1 MSDRKP
7 SVGWRRRAEQDQAK
21 KPGGWLRNGD
31 EAATIGFAELTGVVR
46 RHLLLLVL
54 TMHLGVGAAVFLIM
68 RNIPEYEATGL
79 VRLAYTRE
87 IVTVG
92 IEAPEPEP
100 GRFLNPALDQ
110 VELLR
115 SRGLIGAAVDSIGFR
130 LKPDYRGFA
139 PRLLSGASVDPAAP
153 LDTLQ
158 LTFTAE
164 GMTARNLQGE
174 VRDVPYGEPVQF
186 DGVAFTVAGPP
197 KTDEGTWVVDP
208 REKAIDRVM
217 EKLNVRLGDQTHV
230 ARITFESPNPLVAQ
244 QLVNAVIAEFQ
255 KLDADIALNRA
266 RRRREFLET
275 QLQLADST
283 LRRNQYLLSRQRGG
297 GGVLSAEEE
306 LEARR
311 SNRMALQAEKSEL
324 EAERRSQQTLL
335 DRLDVPDPA
344 IRRTTLRSLAASP
357 AITANPIVDELF
369 RQLVAYQVTYDSLT
383 TGAWRKSEDNPDV
396 QRLDQLI
403 SSTEAELVDVVRSHV
418 DALGQRIAALDQLQ
432 TVTAGEMS
440 LIQEV
445 ETFEKL
451 ADQLR
456 EELNRAR
463 MAEAAEIGEV
473 EVVDYAA
480 LPYEPVDQL
489 ELLKL
494 VLGLM
499 VGLGLGMGVAF
510 MREQGDRAIRRR
522 EQLERILSVPWLAVI
537 PRVSPLNGNT
547 PVNGGRPEPNLLP
560 WPRSGLRPRNAQEE
574 KAPPETSDIPVLSSR
589 GLVAVSAEP
598 SIGAEAYRVLRSH
611 LLFSASPD
619 EPMKSIVVTSPSPDD
634 GKTLTAANLA
644 GTFAA
649 AGSRVLLVDGD
660 LWRGNIHALFGV
672 PRSPGIVDI
681 LAEGGDPKDALV
693 KTEVPN
699 LWLLPAGKKV
709 TSPGNFVNPEDIRLL
724 LYELEPR
731 FDLIIIDTAPVLAV
745 ADTVIVAAL
754 VDGVVLVVRAGATLR
769 DMARDAMDQLDQ
781 VGARVVGAVLND
793 PKGEGDSYSKYRYEY
808 TVGAS

>member
-1 MSDRKP
+1 
-7 SVGWRRRAEQDQAK
+7 V
-21 KPGGWLRNGD
+21 
-31 EAATIGFAELTGVVR
+31 
-46 RHLLLLVL
+46 
-54 TMHLGVGAAVFLIM
+54 
-68 RNIPEYEATGL
+68 
-79 VRLAYTRE
+79 
-87 IVTVG
+87 
-92 IEAPEPEP
+92 
-100 GRFLNPALDQ
+100 
-110 VELLR
+110 
-115 SRGLIGAAVDSIGFR
+115 
-130 LKPDYRGFA
+130 
-139 PRLLSGASVDPAAP
+139 ASTAP

-158 LTFTAE
+158 LTFSAVDV
-164 GMTARNLQGE
+164 TARNLQEE
-174 VRDVPYGEPVQF
+174 VRQVPYGEPIEF
-186 DGVAFTVAGPP
+186 DGVSFTVGGPP
-197 KTDEGTWVVDP
+197 DTDEATWIVDP

-217 EKLNVRLGDQTHV
+217 EKMRVRLGDQTHV

-244 QLVNAVIAEFQ
+244 QLVNAVIGEFQ
-255 KLDADIALNRA
+255 ELDADIALNRA
-266 RRRREFLET
+266 RRRREFLEA

-283 LRRNQYLLSRQRGG
+283 LRRNQYLLSRQRGS

-311 SNRMALQAEKSEL
+311 GNRMALQAEKAEL
-324 EAERRSQQTLL
+324 EAEQRSQQTLL
-335 DRLDVPDPA
+335 DRLDTSDPG

-357 AITANPIVDELF
+357 AITANPIVDQLF

-383 TGAWRKSEDNPDV
+383 TGAWRKSADNPDV

-403 SSTEAELVDVVRSHV
+403 SGTEGELIDVVRSHV
-418 DALGQRIAALDQLQ
+418 DALSERIAALDELQ
-432 TVTAGEMS
+432 TVTAGQMS

-463 MAEAAEIGEV
+463 MAEAAQIGEV

-480 LPYEPVDQL
+480 LPYQPLDQL

-537 PRVSPLNGNT
+537 PRVAPLNGNG
-547 PVNGGRPEPNLLP
+547 NGDHSRTEPNLLP
-560 WPRSGLRPRNAQEE
+560 WPRSGLRPRNAVEE
-574 KAPPETSDIPVLSSR
+574 KAETESSEIPVLNSR
-589 GLVAVSAEP
+589 GLVAVSSEP

-611 LLFSASPD
+611 LLFSASGD
-619 EPMKSIVVTSPSPDD
+619 EPMKSVVVTSPSPDD

-644 GTFAA
+644 GTYAA

-681 LAEGGDPKDALV
+681 LSEGGDPKDALV

-709 TSPGNFVNPEDIRLL
+709 TSPGNFVNPEDVRLL

-731 FDLIIIDTAPVLAV
+731 FDLIVIDTAPVLAV

-754 VDGVVLVVRAGATLR
+754 VDGVVLVVRAGATR
-769 DMARDAMDQLDQ
+769 REMARDAMDQLER

-793 PKGEGDSYSKYRYEY
+793 PKGGGDTYSRYRYEY